1 MVMSEILVMIFNR
14 HNQFFLP
21 RVDKLFERLHD
32 SIDADYYG
40 VINAD
45 ILISDSVFSILDV
58 IDELATNGTISS
70 IVDN

>member
-1 MVMSEILVMIFNR
+1 MIVFTR
-14 HNQFFLP
+14 HNKFFLP
-21 RVDKLFERLHD
+21 RVDKLFERLYD

-45 ILISDSVFSILDV
+45 ILISDSVFSILDA
-58 IDELATNGTISS
+58 IDEVATNGTISS